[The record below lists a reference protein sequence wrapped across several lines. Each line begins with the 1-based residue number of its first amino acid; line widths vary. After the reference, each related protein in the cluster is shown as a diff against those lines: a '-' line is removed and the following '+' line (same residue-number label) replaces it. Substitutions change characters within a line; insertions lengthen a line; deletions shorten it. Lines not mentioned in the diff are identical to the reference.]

1 MAKAFRYLFL
11 FLLSA
16 GVLVSCKKTEYV
28 YQIENENLYPDN
40 AGKVKVKS
48 DEQFV
53 SILYANLFQEALGAN
68 ELVRVV
74 RCIRANGDKDLIHEV
89 LVSNFMNR
97 ADVQLP
103 EAEFMRANPDSFVVE
118 TYKRFLVRYPTEAE
132 KTWFRNYINTHPTV
146 TPEIVYASFAISNE
160 YQFY

>member
-1 MAKAFRYLFL
+1 MGKTLRYLF
-11 FLLSA
+11 FCLLGA
-16 GVLVSCKKTEYV
+16 GVLGSCKKTEYV

-97 ADVQLP
+97 PDVQLP

-146 TPEIVYASFAISNE
+146 TPEIVYSSFAISNE

>member
-1 MAKAFRYLFL
+1 
-11 FLLSA
+11 
-16 GVLVSCKKTEYV
+16 
-28 YQIENENLYPDN
+28 
-40 AGKVKVKS
+40 
-48 DEQFV
+48 
-53 SILYANLFQEALGAN
+53 
-68 ELVRVV
+68 VV

-97 ADVQLP
+97 PDVQLP
-103 EAEFMRANPDSFVVE
+103 EAEFMRSNPDSFVVE

-146 TPEIVYASFAISNE
+146 TPEIVYSSFAISNE

>member
-1 MAKAFRYLFL
+1 MVKAFRYLFL

-16 GVLVSCKKTEYV
+16 GVLASCKKTEYV
-28 YQIENENLYPDN
+28 YQIENENLYADN

-48 DEQFV
+48 DEQYV

-97 ADVQLP
+97 PDVQLP
-103 EAEFMRANPDSFVVE
+103 EAEFMRSNPDSFVVD

-146 TPEIVYASFAISNE
+146 TPEIVYSSFAISNE

>member
-1 MAKAFRYLFL
+1 MGNTLRYLF
-11 FLLSA
+11 FCLLSA

-97 ADVQLP
+97 PDVQLP

-146 TPEIVYASFAISNE
+146 TPEIVYSSFAISNE

>member
-1 MAKAFRYLFL
+1 MTKHLCVLFL
-11 FLLSA
+11 FLLI
-16 GVLVSCKKTEYV
+16 GGILHSCKKTEYT

-40 AGKVKVKS
+40 AGKVKLKS
-48 DEQFV
+48 DEQYV

-74 RCIRANGDKDLIHEV
+74 RCIKANGDKDLIHEV

-97 ADVQLP
+97 PDVQLP
-103 EAEFMRANPDSFVVE
+103 TSEIMRANPDSFIVE
-118 TYKRFLVRYPTEAE
+118 TYKRFLVRFPTEAE

-146 TPEIVYASFAISNE
+146 TPEIVYSSFAISNE